1 MLTAGALLPWSGGAF
16 RYVGETA
23 GAGDKA
29 PLPVRTVEPVI
40 DPIGLFSAEEAGAL
54 RERVEL
60 ARAETGARIVVM
72 TTRGLRGE
80 SFDRFTNRF
89 HAGWERGTGSNDAAI
104 VFVSPADRLVGVST
118 GHGLPVRP
126 TEAQRQ
132 AIIDAMKPL
141 ARAGDFKGAVLTGI
155 KGVED
160 LLAKAGGPDVT

>member
-23 GAGDKA
+23 GAGDEA

-54 RERVEL
+54 RERVDK
-60 ARAETGARIVVM
+60 ARTDTGARIVVM

-80 SFDRFTNRF
+80 NFNHYASRF
-89 HAGWERGTGSNDAAI
+89 HAGWERGTGRNDAAI
-104 VFVSPADRLVGVST
+104 VFLSPSDGLVGVST

-126 TEAQRQ
+126 NEAQRQ

-141 ARAGDFKGAVLTGI
+141 ARAGDFKGAALTGI
-155 KGVED
+155 EGVED